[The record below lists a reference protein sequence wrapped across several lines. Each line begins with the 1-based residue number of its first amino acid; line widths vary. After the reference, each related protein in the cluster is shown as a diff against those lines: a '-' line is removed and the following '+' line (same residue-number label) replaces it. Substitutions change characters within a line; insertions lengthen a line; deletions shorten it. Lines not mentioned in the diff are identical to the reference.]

1 MSYVLPAPAWNGVQ
15 DPCSTEYLPAAPVVE
30 IRLGAPGTETSSG
43 FLGAFVDTGA
53 DATLV
58 PMAHLR
64 QVRARK
70 VDQAVLRSQW
80 GERWAVT
87 LYAVAL
93 EINHN
98 HFAAI
103 RVVGDEIGD
112 EVILGRNVLN
122 RLRLLLDGP
131 AGMVEVLDV

>member
-1 MSYVLPAPAWNGVQ
+1 MSHYPY
-15 DPCSTEYLPAAPVVE
+15 SSEYMPAAPVTE
-30 IRLGAPGTETSSG
+30 IRLGAPGMEPSSI
-43 FLGAFVDTGA
+43 LLEAFIDTGA

-58 PMAHLR
+58 PMTHLR
-64 QVRARK
+64 QVGAKK
-70 VDQAVLRSQW
+70 VDQAALRSQW
-80 GERWAVT
+80 GERRAVT

-93 EINHN
+93 EINQY

-103 RVVGDEIGD
+103 RVVGDESSD

-131 AGMVEVLDV
+131 AGMVEILDALP

>member
-1 MSYVLPAPAWNGVQ
+1 MSHYPY
-15 DPCSTEYLPAAPVVE
+15 STEYLPAAPMVE
-30 IRLGAPGTETSSG
+30 IRLGAPGTETGSG

-53 DATLV
+53 DVAIV

-64 QVRARK
+64 QVGARK
-70 VDQAVLRSQW
+70 VDQAALRSQW
-80 GERWAVT
+80 GERRAVT

-93 EINHN
+93 EINQHR
-98 HFAAI
+98 FAAI

>member
-1 MSYVLPAPAWNGVQ
+1 M
-15 DPCSTEYLPAAPVVE
+15 VE
-30 IRLGAPGTETSSG
+30 IRLGAPGTETGSG

-53 DATLV
+53 DVAIV

-64 QVRARK
+64 QVGARK
-70 VDQAVLRSQW
+70 VDQAALRSQW
-80 GERWAVT
+80 GERRAVT

-93 EINHN
+93 EINQHR
-98 HFAAI
+98 FAAI

-112 EVILGRNVLN
+112 EVILGCNVLN
-122 RLRLLLDGP
+122 RLRLLPDGP